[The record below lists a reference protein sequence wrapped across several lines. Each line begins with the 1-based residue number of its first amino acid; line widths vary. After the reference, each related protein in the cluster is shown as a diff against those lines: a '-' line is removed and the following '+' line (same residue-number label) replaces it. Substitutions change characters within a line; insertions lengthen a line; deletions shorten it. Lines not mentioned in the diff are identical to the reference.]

1 MFVEK
6 TSRKTCRLCET
17 HKRKIIDVKVV
28 MVTVVKGLREGED
41 SCLRRNLL
49 SGNHKTRH
57 KASRLYK
64 Q

>member
-41 SCLRRNLL
+41 SCLR
-49 SGNHKTRH
+49 
-57 KASRLYK
+57 
-64 Q
+64 